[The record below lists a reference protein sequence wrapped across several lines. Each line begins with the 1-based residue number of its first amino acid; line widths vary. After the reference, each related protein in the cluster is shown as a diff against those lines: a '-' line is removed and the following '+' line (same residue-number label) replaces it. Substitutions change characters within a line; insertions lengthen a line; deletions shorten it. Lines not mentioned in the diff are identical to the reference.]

1 MYKIPCVPIY
11 IIKLTCQCLTFLFYE
26 RAFCSNPKK
35 AREAMK
41 LQDSGLKATSSI
53 GHAQSPGRFFF
64 FFSFFPSEVETTTA
78 RTG

>member
-11 IIKLTCQCLTFLFYE
+11 IIKLTCQYLTFLFYDE

-41 LQDSGLKATSSI
+41 LQDSGLKPTSSI
-53 GHAQSPGRFFF
+53 EHAQSPGRFFF
-64 FFSFFPSEVETTTA
+64 FFLFFFSQ
-78 RTG
+78 